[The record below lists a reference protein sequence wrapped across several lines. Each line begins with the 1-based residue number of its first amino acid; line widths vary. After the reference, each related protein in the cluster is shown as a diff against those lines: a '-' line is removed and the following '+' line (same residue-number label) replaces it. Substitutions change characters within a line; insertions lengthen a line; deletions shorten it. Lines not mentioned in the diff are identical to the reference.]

1 MSAAKEVQID
11 HVSRPLRWLTEA
23 VLLVSSLLI
32 LVPLWMVVI
41 NSLKTRREANL
52 FGILPP
58 DKLEWSNYAIVFE
71 DGSVVRSFFNGLFM
85 STVSCVLIVL
95 MAMMAAFVIGRRRS
109 RMSEFMYYLL
119 VAGLIVPAALVPTYW
134 ILSSLNLIGTF
145 AGVILIYIATCL
157 PFSVFLYTGFI
168 KTVPRELDEAAIM
181 DGSGQLRLLFGLIFP
196 LLKPVTMTVVVI
208 NFISTWNEVNNQLFF
223 LNSKHWS
230 MPMTVYKFFG
240 EYTQDWNLVFADIL
254 ITILPLLAI
263 YLLAQRFIV
272 SGLTAGAVKG

>member
-1 MSAAKEVQID
+1 MNEAKID
-11 HVSRPLRWLTEA
+11 QLARPVRWLTEA
-23 VLLVSSLLI
+23 VLLAASLLI
-32 LVPLWMVVI
+32 LVPLWMVLI
-41 NSLKTRREANL
+41 NSLKVRREANL
-52 FGILPP
+52 FGMHAP
-58 DKLEWSNYAIVFE
+58 DKLEWSNYATVFA
-71 DGSVVRSFFNGLFM
+71 DGSVIRSFFNGLFM
-85 STVSCVLIVL
+85 ASVSCVLIVL
-95 MAMMAAFVIGRRRS
+95 LAAMAAFIISRRRS
-109 RMSEFMYYLL
+109 RITEFLYYLL

-145 AGVILIYIATCL
+145 TGIILIYIATCL

-181 DGSGQLRLLFGLIFP
+181 DGAGQLRLLFGLIFP
-196 LLKPVTMTVVVI
+196 LLKPVTMTVIVV

-223 LNSKHWS
+223 LNSKRWS

-254 ITILPLLAI
+254 ISMLPLLAV
-263 YLLAQRFIV
+263 YLAAQRFIV

>member
-145 AGVILIYIATCL
+145 GGVILIYIATCL

-254 ITILPLLAI
+254 ITIIPLLAI